1 MQFWRNPELVRHAR
15 ADLRPARALM
25 TGLLVLVI
33 CLLPALA
40 CWSAEPDNFRLFSRL
55 FYSWLLGMQ
64 FAVMSFWCASAC
76 GQALSR
82 ERELKT
88 FDFLKTTRLTAGELL
103 LGKLLGAPILAYFSL
118 ACLLPISLLAGIFGG
133 YPLRVLFWTYL
144 LLLALMLFL
153 GLIGLWI
160 SLLREKS
167 SGVVGAVGLLPVS
180 LTFGLAYS
188 SFPGAGAI
196 SILPALFS
204 LYGMDREIASVTPKL
219 FGMPSSFP
227 FLTLFLYAAFGAW
240 LVLMLTRN
248 FKKDL
253 EQVRLLSRWQALG
266 FAIFLNALFYGF
278 LDMEKVSRRT
288 GVPLLSPE
296 QASNLAV
303 AMNAAILFLLGL
315 AAVVPHEKL
324 KVWRRKRA
332 VAEVAYLSEDGLPWP
347 WMAMA
352 ALAAYSLL
360 VGRALAGGD
369 SIAFARWNVGTAAV
383 QLLVFLLFISRD
395 ILFLQWCNLTRM
407 KRPLVK
413 GFFYLSLYY
422 TAVFIIGGV
431 LALVW
436 APSSPTFFALTN
448 PFTVFGAEQLGPADV
463 PGIYLGMALQ
473 VAVIWLLLRAIS
485 RRLGRPSTAA
495 AASGS
500 ASES

>member
-15 ADLRPARALM
+15 AELRPARALT

-33 CLLPALA
+33 CLLTGLA
-40 CWSAEPDNFRLFSRL
+40 CWSAEPDNFRQFTRT
-55 FYSWLLGMQ
+55 FYGWLVGIQFVALG
-64 FAVMSFWCASAC
+64 FWCASAC
-76 GQALSR
+76 GQAISR

-88 FDFLKTTRLTAGELL
+88 LDFLKTTRLTAGELV

-118 ACLLPISLLAGIFGG
+118 ACMLPISLLAGIFGG
-133 YPLRVLFWTYL
+133 YSLRVLFGTYL
-144 LLLALMLFL
+144 LLLALMLFV

-167 SGVVGAVGLLPVS
+167 SGAVGAVGLLPIV
-180 LTFGLAYS
+180 LTFGLTDS
-188 SFPGAGAI
+188 PFPGAGAI
-196 SILPALFS
+196 SIFPALFS
-204 LYGMDREIASVTPKL
+204 LYGLGETASVTPKL

-248 FKKDL
+248 FKRDL

-288 GVPLLSPE
+288 GVPLVSPE
-296 QASNLAV
+296 EASTLAV
-303 AMNAAILFLLGL
+303 VMNTAILFLLGL
-315 AAVVPHEKL
+315 ATVVPREKL
-324 KVWRRKRA
+324 KVCWRKRA
-332 VAEVAYLSEDGLPWP
+332 AAEVTYLTEDGLPWP
-347 WMAMA
+347 WLAMA
-352 ALAAYSLL
+352 ALVAYSLL
-360 VGRALAGGD
+360 VGRALAGWD
-369 SIAFARWNVGTAAV
+369 SIPFASWNLGKAAV

-413 GFFYLSLYY
+413 GFFYLLLYY

-436 APSSPTFFALTN
+436 ALSSSTFFALTS
-448 PFTVFGAEQLGPADV
+448 PFTVFGVKQLAPAGV
-463 PGIYLGMALQ
+463 PEIYLGMALQ
-473 VAVIWLLLRAIS
+473 VGVIWFLLRAIS
-485 RRLGRPSTAA
+485 HRLGRSATAT

>member
-1 MQFWRNPELVRHAR
+1 MQFWRNPELVRYAR
-15 ADLRPARALM
+15 AELRPARALT

-33 CLLPALA
+33 CLLTGLA
-40 CWSAEPDNFRLFSRL
+40 CWSAEPDNFRQFTRT
-55 FYSWLLGMQ
+55 FYGWLVGIQFVALG
-64 FAVMSFWCASAC
+64 FWCASAC
-76 GQALSR
+76 GQAISR

-88 FDFLKTTRLTAGELL
+88 FDFLKTTRLTAGELV

-118 ACLLPISLLAGIFGG
+118 ACMLPISLLAGIFAG

-167 SGVVGAVGLLPVS
+167 SGIVGALALLPIA
-180 LTFGLAYS
+180 LTFSLAYS
-188 SFPGAGAI
+188 PFAGAGAI
-196 SILPALFS
+196 SIFPALFS
-204 LYGMDREIASVTPKL
+204 LYELEEEIAGVTPKL

-240 LVLMLTRN
+240 LVLTLTRN
-248 FKKDL
+248 FKRDL

-288 GVPLLSPE
+288 GVPLVSPE
-296 QASNLAV
+296 QASLLAV
-303 AMNAAILFLLGL
+303 AMNTAIVFLLGL
-315 AAVVPHEKL
+315 ATVVPREKL
-324 KVWRRKRA
+324 KVWWRKRA
-332 VAEVAYLSEDGLPWP
+332 AAEAAYLSEDGLPWP
-347 WMAMA
+347 WLAMA
-352 ALAAYSLL
+352 ALVAYSLL
-360 VGRALAGGD
+360 VGRALAGWD
-369 SIAFARWNVGTAAV
+369 SIPFASWNLGKAAV

-413 GFFYLSLYY
+413 GFFYLLLYY

-436 APSSPTFFALTN
+436 APSSSTFFALTS
-448 PFTVFGAEQLGPADV
+448 PFTVFGVKQLGPAGV
-463 PGIYLGMALQ
+463 PEIYLGMALQ
-473 VAVIWLLLRAIS
+473 VAVIWFLLRAIS
-485 RRLGRPSTAA
+485 HRLGRSSTAT

-500 ASES
+500 

>member
-15 ADLRPARALM
+15 ADLRPARALI

-33 CLLPALA
+33 CLLTALA

-76 GQALSR
+76 GQAISR

-133 YPLRVLFWTYL
+133 YSLGVLFWTYL

-167 SGVVGAVGLLPVS
+167 SGVVGAVALLPIS

-188 SFPGAGAI
+188 PFPGAGAI
-196 SILPALFS
+196 SIFPALFS
-204 LYGMDREIASVTPKL
+204 LYGLGGEIASVTPKL

-288 GVPLLSPE
+288 GVPLVSPE

-324 KVWRRKRA
+324 KVWWRKRA
-332 VAEVAYLSEDGLPWP
+332 AAEEPYLSEDGLPWP
-347 WMAMA
+347 WLAMA
-352 ALAAYSLL
+352 ALVAYSLL
-360 VGRALAGGD
+360 AGRALAGWD
-369 SIAFARWNVGTAAV
+369 SIPFALWHLGSAGV
-383 QLLVFLLFISRD
+383 QMLVFLLFISRD
-395 ILFLQWCNLTRM
+395 ILFLQWCTLTRM

-413 GFFYLSLYY
+413 GLFYLLLYY

-431 LALVW
+431 LHLVW
-436 APSSPTFFALTN
+436 APSRFTFYALTS
-448 PFTVFGAEQLGPADV
+448 PFTAFGAEQLGPADV

-485 RRLGRPSTAA
+485 RRLGRPSNAA
-495 AASGS
+495 AAS
-500 ASES
+500 ES